1 MKKALFMLMCFF
13 VMKAHAQELQ
23 LHYDFGK
30 DRQYVTTTF
39 EIFKPDN
46 LGSTFMFT
54 DIDFNRP
61 DGASLVYFEIAR
73 KFNIKN
79 KTIDG
84 LNFHIEYNDGFL
96 ISDGDA
102 PVGIPIQQ
110 AALTG
115 IGFPIKIGDF
125 TLHTSYLY
133 KWIKGSNGLDGQ
145 FTAVWFQNFANNKIT
160 FRGFLDFW
168 SAPKF
173 GDKDKKQG
181 VFITEPQLMYNIN
194 KNFSIG
200 TEVEISKN
208 FVPSGD
214 FTVNPT
220 AMVRWVW

>member
-1 MKKALFMLMCFF
+1 MKKVLFMTMCLLM
-13 VMKAHAQELQ
+13 MKAHTQELQ

-30 DRQYVTTTF
+30 DRQYVTATF

-46 LGSTFMFT
+46 LGNTFMFT